1 MWDLVGR
8 SGRVAGLASW
18 LAGSA
23 KEIRMLLSRMNV
35 DRMRPMNYTKSRT
48 KTNDIV
54 GTQKGATTK
63 RQLLVPGQIVLLD
76 FIFSV
81 LSHFGALFF
90 IFCWRHI
97 LQFCCPWRVAS
108 DFEPN
113 SKWSKMVKICKNAKG
128 LVQRFFSGKIFLVE
142 NRFL

>member
-54 GTQKGATTK
+54 GTKKGATTK

-81 LSHFGALFF
+81 LSQLGALFVCLF
-90 IFCWRHI
+90 VCFLFFVTFSLSHI
-97 LQFCCPWRVAS
+97 A
-108 DFEPN
+108 
-113 SKWSKMVKICKNAKG
+113 
-128 LVQRFFSGKIFLVE
+128 
-142 NRFL
+142 